1 MAGVATSSVRPPK
14 RSRYGGKRRR
24 REERADERTL
34 ISPLERGRLLV
45 HVAYWSVFALLVLLT
60 LTTLIPMY
68 WLFTDGLKSSVEIAT
83 LPPTWIPEHPD
94 WANIGDT
101 WNLLNL
107 GKYLRNTLVLVGG
120 SWVLQALVSV
130 LAAFSLSKLRPAFGR
145 VVLGFF
151 LATLLVPPVSYLIP
165 QYVNVSSLPLIHS
178 NIGSGEY
185 AYLGV
190 LLPEAVNAFN
200 LFLLKS
206 FFDEI
211 PDEVI
216 SAARIDGANA
226 LDLLI
231 RIVLP
236 LSKAVLAVISIFTV
250 MATWKDFL
258 WPYVLLQSDYD
269 RMPLMVY
276 LYENWYNRSLGTP
289 NNVLFAAFGMASIPP
304 IVLFLIFQRQIIRG
318 ISLTGLTG

>member
-1 MAGVATSSVRPPK
+1 MA
-14 RSRYGGKRRR
+14 GKRRS

-34 ISPLERGRLLV
+34 ISPLDRKRLSVRL
-45 HVAYWSVFALLVLLT
+45 AYWFLFALLLLLSLVT
-60 LTTLIPMY
+60 VIPLY
-68 WLFTDGLKSSVEIAT
+68 WLFTDGLKTSVEIAA
-83 LPPTWIPEHPD
+83 LPPTWVPQHPA
-94 WANIGDT
+94 WGNFGDT
-101 WNLLNL
+101 WNLLTR
-107 GKYLRNTLVLVGG
+107 GKYLRNTLILVAG
-120 SWVLQALVSV
+120 SWVLQVLVSV

-151 LATLLVPPVSYLIP
+151 LLTLLVPPVSYLIP
-165 QYVNVSSLPLIHS
+165 QYINVSSLPLVHW
-178 NIGSGEY
+178 NIGSGTY

-211 PDEVI
+211 PDEII

-236 LSKAVLAVISIFTV
+236 LSRAVLAVISIFTV

-258 WPYVLLQSDYD
+258 WPYVLLQADYD

-276 LYENWYNRSLGTP
+276 LYESWYNRSLGTP

>member
-1 MAGVATSSVRPPK
+1 MRRAEQPLTA
-14 RSRYGGKRRR
+14 GKRIR

-34 ISPLERGRLLV
+34 ISPLERRRFSV
-45 HVAYWSVFALLVLLT
+45 RIAYWSLFALLALLT
-60 LTTLIPMY
+60 LTTVIPMY
-68 WLFTDGLKSSVEIAT
+68 WLFTDGLKTSVEIAT
-83 LPPTWIPEHPD
+83 LPPTLIPQHPD
-94 WANIGDT
+94 WGNFRDT

-107 GKYLRNTLVLVGG
+107 GKYLQNTLILVAG
-120 SWVLQALVSV
+120 SWVFQALVSV

-151 LATLLVPPVSYLIP
+151 LVTLLVPPVSYLIP
-165 QYVNVSSLPLIHS
+165 QYVNVSSLPLVHW
-178 NIGSGEY
+178 NIGSGTY

-206 FFDEI
+206 FFDDI

-216 SAARIDGANA
+216 SAARIDGAHA

-236 LSKAVLAVISIFTV
+236 MSRAVLAVVSIFTV
-250 MATWKDFL
+250 MASWKDFL

-289 NNVLFAAFGMASIPP
+289 NNILFAAFGMASIPP

>member
-1 MAGVATSSVRPPK
+1 MV
-14 RSRYGGKRRR
+14 GKRRR

-34 ISPLERGRLLV
+34 ISPLERRRLSV
-45 HVAYWSVFALLVLLT
+45 RITYWCVFALLALLT
-60 LTTLIPMY
+60 LTTVIPMY
-68 WLFTDGLKSSVEIAT
+68 WLFTDGLKTSVEIAA
-83 LPPTWIPEHPD
+83 LPPTWVPQQPD
-94 WANIGDT
+94 WSNFKDT
-101 WNLLNL
+101 WSLLNL
-107 GKYLRNTLVLVGG
+107 GKYLQNTLILVAG

-151 LATLLVPPVSYLIP
+151 LLTLLVPPVSYLIP
-165 QYVNVSSLPLIHS
+165 QYVNVSMLPLVHW

-206 FFDEI
+206 FFDDI

-216 SAARIDGANA
+216 SAARIDGAHA

-236 LSKAVLAVISIFTV
+236 MSRAVLAVISIFTV
-250 MATWKDFL
+250 MAAWKDFL